1 MRRLG
6 PGLLVGIAVAA
17 SALATAAS
25 AADLP
30 APAAPAYTPPV
41 YRPVIYDWT
50 GIYGGLHLG
59 AGALDD
65 QVTTTTTTL
74 LQPAGTVTK
83 LSPFS
88 VVSGAQAGF
97 NVEFAPFV
105 VGAEGT
111 FTWSNI
117 SGTQVIPSLLP
128 TISEQSIS
136 TPRWYATATGK
147 IGFAAN
153 DFLFYAKGGAASMN
167 VHYTQAPAVG
177 GGQTSQT
184 IIDARSGF
192 TVGGGIEFGMTENL
206 SARIEYD
213 FLDFGT
219 KSYNFTNLSFVPAGS
234 AAGTAPTPIGAFP
247 VSIRSI
253 TQLITVGLNYR
264 FNWSGGGPVVT
275 R

>member
-6 PGLLVGIAVAA
+6 PGLVVGIAVAA

-25 AADLP
+25 AADMPVP
-30 APAAPAYTPPV
+30 AGPAYYPPV

-50 GIYGGLHLG
+50 GIYGGVNLG
-59 AGALDD
+59 AGLLQD
-65 QVTTTTTTL
+65 QITTTTTTAL
-74 LQPAGTVTK
+74 EPAGTQTK

-88 VVSGAQAGF
+88 VVGGAQAGF
-97 NVEFAPFV
+97 NYQIQQVV

-117 SGTQVIPSLLP
+117 SGTQVTPSLIP
-128 TISEQSIS
+128 TVSEMSIS

-153 DFLFYAKGGAASMN
+153 DFLYYVKGGAAWMGVN
-167 VHYTQAPAVG
+167 NTQTVSAGVG
-177 GGQTSQT
+177 NISSQT
-184 IIDARSGF
+184 IGSTRSGF

-206 SARIEYD
+206 SVRLEYD

-219 KSYNFTNLSFVPAGS
+219 KTYTFANLN
-234 AAGTAPTPIGAFP
+234 TDPTPLVLP
-247 VSIRSI
+247 VSIQS
-253 TQLITVGLNYR
+253 TTHLFLTGLNYR
-264 FNWSGGGPVVT
+264 FNWGGGGTLVT
-275 R
+275 K

>member
-6 PGLLVGIAVAA
+6 PGLLVGFAVAA

-25 AADLP
+25 AADMP
-30 APAAPAYTPPV
+30 VPAAPAYYPPA

-50 GIYGGLHLG
+50 GVYGGLHLG

-65 QVTTTTTTL
+65 QVTTTTTTIL
-74 LQPAGTVTK
+74 VPAGTVTR

-117 SGTQVIPSLLP
+117 SGTQVTPSLLP
-128 TISEQSIS
+128 TISETS
-136 TPRWYATATGK
+136 TSRPRWYATATAK

-153 DFLFYAKGGAASMN
+153 DFLFYAKGGAALMN
-167 VHYTQAPAVG
+167 VNYIQAVG
-177 GGQTSQT
+177 VGAGQSSLT
-184 IIDARSGF
+184 IIDNRSGF

-206 SARIEYD
+206 SARI
-213 FLDFGT
+213 
-219 KSYNFTNLSFVPAGS
+219 
-234 AAGTAPTPIGAFP
+234 
-247 VSIRSI
+247 
-253 TQLITVGLNYR
+253 
-264 FNWSGGGPVVT
+264 
-275 R
+275 